1 MDEKSF
7 TAIVN
12 HIDSYRNEVLRL
24 QQGLTA
30 IPALGPESGGDGET
44 EKSAVIESFLN
55 ELQLD
60 SIEIINAP
68 DSRVSSGLRPNI
80 IAVRKGNHSDRTVWI
95 MSHMDVVPAGDRSS
109 WDTDPF
115 TAVEKDGKI
124 YGRGTEDNQQG
135 LISSFLALKA
145 FNDAGITP
153 EYSVG
158 LAIVADEE
166 NGSKFG
172 IKYLL
177 EQRPEIFG
185 PQDLIIIP
193 DAGDAKGVEIEVAE
207 KSILWVKIS
216 VEGKM
221 THGSTPERGINAH
234 KAGAHLIVRLEDLYT
249 VYNRSEKL
257 YDPPI
262 STFEPTK
269 KELNVENINTIPG
282 LDVCYLDCRIL
293 PDYDLDEVKNTIRTY
308 SDEIEERFGVRIALE
323 YPQEEP
329 APPPTPADTP
339 AAEAIKKAVKTV
351 TGRDAFTLG
360 IGGGTVAA
368 CFRKEGLPAVC
379 WCTLD
384 DTLHAPNEYSD
395 ISNTLTDAK
404 VFAHIFLQEQEGSTT
419 R

>member
-1 MDEKSF
+1 MDEKTFSVI
-7 TAIVN
+7 ADR
-12 HIDSYRNEVLRL
+12 IDSYRDTVLPL

-30 IPALGPESGGDGET
+30 IPALGPESGGDGEA
-44 EKSAVIESFLN
+44 EKSVYIESLLA
-55 ELQLD
+55 ELQWD
-60 SIEIINAP
+60 SLEIIKAP
-68 DSRVSSGLRPNI
+68 DSRVSSGFRPNI
-80 IAVRKGNHSDRTVWI
+80 IALRKGRRPGKTVWI
-95 MSHMDVVPAGDRSS
+95 MSHMDVVPAGDRSL

-145 FNDAGITP
+145 FSDTGITP

-166 NGSKFG
+166 NGSHFG

-177 EQRPEIFG
+177 EQRPDIFSEH
-185 PQDLIIIP
+185 DIIIIP
-193 DAGDAKGVEIEVAE
+193 DAGDSEGVAIEVAE
-207 KSILWVKIS
+207 KSILWTKITVK
-216 VEGKM
+216 GKM
-221 THGSTPERGINAH
+221 THGSTPEKGINAH
-234 KAGAHLIVRLEDLYT
+234 RAGAHLIVRLDSLYGLFD
-249 VYNRSEKL
+249 RREAL
-257 YDPPI
+257 YDPPV

-282 LDVCYLDCRIL
+282 LDVFCLDCRIL
-293 PDYDLDEVKNTIRTY
+293 PVYDLEEIKRAIRSC
-308 SDEIEERFGVRIALE
+308 SDDIEKQFGVTVTIE
-323 YPQEEP
+323 YPQEES

-339 AAEAIKKAVKTV
+339 AAEAIKKAVKSV

-384 DTLHAPNEYSD
+384 DTLHGPNEYSD
-395 ISNTLTDAK
+395 IANTLADAK
-404 VFAHIFLQEQEGSTT
+404 VFAHIFLQE
-419 R
+419 